1 MALSRA
7 VSRSLTQCFLMPVGH
22 RQNQRGD
29 ARGHHV
35 HTRNLSAGRR
45 QYSQLLETLIGRR
58 YMAAPVLCV
67 YFVLLGESWTRRGER
82 ARYGCVRHKLCRWLG
97 RPVRRG
103 GTFRKLNTVVRK
115 LNTVNECESKVH
127 RVCRVVRGFRVT
139 GKGVADC
146 EVSLMHRCRYSRW
159 RTRTVVPSH
168 LVYDNQHHRRR
179 LRMPT
184 LGSLLLRGE
193 LMAPCAIHHRA
204 ITRITR

>member
-1 MALSRA
+1 MLPHASGPSPKSTGRRARSPCAHQKSVRRSSTIQPTTRNTDRQKIHGGTRVVCVFCSARRELDTTGGEGQVRLCAPQAVPMAWSARE
-7 VSRSLTQCFLMPVGH
+7 
-22 RQNQRGD
+22 
-29 ARGHHV
+29 ARGHFSKIKHSK
-35 HTRNLSAGRR
+35 R
-45 QYSQLLETLIGRR
+45 
-58 YMAAPVLCV
+58 
-67 YFVLLGESWTRRGER
+67 
-82 ARYGCVRHKLCRWLG
+82 
-97 RPVRRG
+97 
-103 GTFRKLNTVVRK
+103 VRK